1 MLNKRCGVRV
11 HQIEDQM
18 TAKAQNTLLLELALY
33 AETERPRVVLDCSM
47 IVSMNS
53 AAIQLLL
60 SCLEV
65 AMKCNGDVRL
75 AALPPAAEAVLRQTG
90 ITRLF
95 EIYTTT
101 EGAVQS
107 FYQQPYSMVGAPTHG
122 EASDR
127 LLDYAA

>member
-1 MLNKRCGVRV
+1 V
-11 HQIEDQM
+11 HQIENQM
-18 TAKAQNTLLLELALY
+18 TANAQNTLLLELALY
-33 AETERPRVVLDCSM
+33 AETERPHVVLNCSM
-47 IVSMNS
+47 IVNMNRNT
-53 AAIQLLL
+53 IQLLL

-75 AALPPAAEAVLRQTG
+75 AALPPAAEAVLRQSG

-95 EIYTTT
+95 EIHTTT

-107 FYQQPYSMVGAPTHG
+107 FYQQPFSMAGMQTYA